1 MFLKINVNDDL
12 KSVVL
17 VLEKHL
23 HWRIQYH
30 KQQVLEI
37 ASLWTKEYCFNIFF
51 LFLILPYTQ
60 NPSR

>member
-17 VLEKHL
+17 VLKKHL

-30 KQQVLEI
+30 KQQVLD
-37 ASLWTKEYCFNIFF
+37 A
-51 LFLILPYTQ
+51 Q
-60 NPSR
+60 